1 MYLSSCGPHLIIVW
15 VCRDMITSLSALPDA
30 LLVHIAVKVLGPV
43 DCIRLSSRVSKTLSA
58 ALVPALQ
65 AALARRLQWD
75 ASSTFGYKISDT
87 GICATLVGVPGS
99 SKLWAA
105 GSLLPSGGI
114 WTWEI
119 HMNSQLPCAIGV
131 CSADGKS
138 AWGVLHVVLDE
149 TVSGRW
155 TRDADCNA
163 TFHQYA
169 KASVLQLRSRTVH
182 VTVDLDKGLLSLET
196 RHNKVVA
203 HTLEIHQCRN
213 GFVMNFPCG
222 TRVRPWALIGGR
234 RGDAVRFCSKFCHP
248 TPSLPELQDRWTRPV
263 FTD

>member
-1 MYLSSCGPHLIIVW
+1 
-15 VCRDMITSLSALPDA
+15 MITSLSALPDA

-75 ASSTFGYKISDT
+75 ASSTFGYEISET
-87 GICATLVGVPGS
+87 GLRATLVGVPGS
-99 SKLWAA
+99 SKLWAS

-119 HMNSQLPCAIGV
+119 DMSSQPPCAIGV

-138 AWGVLHVVLDE
+138 AWGLLHDVHHVRDR
-149 TVSGRW
+149 THDKTMSGRW

-163 TFHQYA
+163 TFRQHA
-169 KASVLQLRSRTVH
+169 KAHVLKISVLKSRSRTVH
-182 VTVDLDKGLLSLET
+182 VAVDLDKGLLSLET
-196 RHNKVVA
+196 RDVN
-203 HTLEIHQCRN
+203 QCRN
-213 GFVMNFPCG
+213 GNGFVMSFPRG

-234 RGDAVRFCSKFCHP
+234 HGDAVEFCSMFCHP
-248 TPSLPELQDRWTRPV
+248 TPSLPDYTVQ
-263 FTD
+263 